1 MKIQCPE
8 KIIVCH
14 LNINSIRN
22 KFDALSFIID
32 TNIDIL
38 LISETK
44 LGDSFSSPQFRLK
57 GFCTPYTL
65 DRNSKGGGLL
75 LYFREDIPL
84 NSGSTCNIE
93 TISVEIDLRKGEWL
107 LACCYSPH
115 KSLISSHLDYLN
127 NILDMY
133 SKLYE
138 NLVFL

>member
-8 KIIVCH
+8 KIIVGH

-44 LGDSFSSPQFRLK
+44 LDDSFSSVQFRLK
-57 GFCTPYTL
+57 ELLTPYRL

-75 LYFREDIPL
+75 LH
-84 NSGSTCNIE
+84 
-93 TISVEIDLRKGEWL
+93 LRDGFNQ
-107 LACCYSPH
+107 
-115 KSLISSHLDYLN
+115 D
-127 NILDMY
+127 
-133 SKLYE
+133 
-138 NLVFL
+138 F